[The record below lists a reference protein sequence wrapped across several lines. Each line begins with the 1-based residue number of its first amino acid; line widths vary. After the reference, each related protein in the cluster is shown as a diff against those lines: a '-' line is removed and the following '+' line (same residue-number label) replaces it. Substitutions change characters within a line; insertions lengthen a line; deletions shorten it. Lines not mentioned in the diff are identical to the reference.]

1 MTTLVEALKGQ
12 FVSNDQFLELQK
24 AINTGSGS
32 AGDIIEPEIEP
43 ELMNAVYQAYPFYTW
58 MKSMGVINGTR
69 SNKPSYL
76 KKLTGG
82 AGGFIAEGGTLT
94 SATDSTYDLLTGTM
108 TTWNFGI
115 EITDQMIKGGQD
127 SIVDIVEQ
135 EISDGMESHYA
146 DINGGMLTGDGTSNT
161 ITGLKS
167 LITTNTTDLDG
178 NEITDK
184 FQLDNAVSDIVAAG
198 GRPSAL
204 VTSANVKSQLE
215 TVLYPNINIS
225 LTPKIN
231 VGFQEGGV
239 TFGYQ
244 ATQYDS
250 PVGPIPII
258 VDADMPTTE
267 NQQRIFFPDVRTI
280 RLRYLQEPVVVDIA
294 KTKLT
299 VPQVLYSF
307 QSFYCRNEAFNG
319 QIYNIG
325 TKTS

>member
-1 MTTLVEALKGQ
+1 MTTLLDAMKGQ
-12 FVSNDQFLELQK
+12 FVANEDFVELQK
-24 AINTGSGS
+24 AMSTGSSS
-32 AGDIIEPEIEP
+32 AGDIIEPELDP
-43 ELMNAVYQAYPFYTW
+43 QLQNQVYLAYPFYTW
-58 MKSMGVINGTR
+58 MKSMGLVSGTR

-82 AGGFIAEGGTLT
+82 AGGFIQENATLT
-94 SATDSTYDLLTGTM
+94 SATDSTYDLITATM
-108 TTWNFGI
+108 TTWNFSLDI
-115 EITDQMIKGGQD
+115 SDQLIAGSQD
-127 SIVDIVEQ
+127 SIVDILSQ
-135 EISDGMESHYA
+135 EIQDGMEAHYS
-146 DINGGMLTGDGTSNT
+146 DMDNKILTGDGTSYT
-161 ITGLKS
+161 PTGFQS
-167 LITTNTTDLDG
+167 LVTTNTENMNGDQ
-178 NEITDK
+178 ITDK
-184 FQLDNAVSDIVAAG
+184 FQLDDMVQTIMDAG

-215 TVLYPNINIS
+215 EVLFPNINIS

-258 VDADMPTTE
+258 VDQYMPSTTD
-267 NQQRIFFPDVRTI
+267 QQRIFFPDART
-280 RLRYLQEPVVVDIA
+280 LQLKYLWEPRVIDLA

-299 VPQVLYSF
+299 TSQVLASF
-307 QSFYCRNEAFNG
+307 QSFYCRAENWNG